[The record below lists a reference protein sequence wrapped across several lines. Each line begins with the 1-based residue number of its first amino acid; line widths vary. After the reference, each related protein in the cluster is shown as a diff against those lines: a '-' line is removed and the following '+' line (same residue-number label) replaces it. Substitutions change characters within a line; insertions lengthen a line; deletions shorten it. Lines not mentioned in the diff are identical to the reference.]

1 MSGRAGA
8 HSGLHFDLD
17 DNLFFLARGEKSF
30 FLYEPT
36 AIPRLGYKVRLDAPL
51 EYKWKAKPGK
61 GRGKAKVRRFGRFA
75 QWPMFAERGLLRV
88 GVCSVADAILA
99 QFHLLLP
106 QVNFRSTDFI
116 IWDVGGADKIRPLWQ
131 HYVNAD
137 TACLCWWI
145 DCNDRDRLAESIE
158 EL

>member
-1 MSGRAGA
+1 MQ
-8 HSGLHFDLD
+8 L
-17 DNLFFLARGEKSF
+17 GEVVTTI
-30 FLYEPT
+30 PT
-36 AIPRLGYKVRLDAPL
+36 IGFNVETVPA
-51 EYKWKAKPGK
+51 E
-61 GRGKAKVRRFGRFA
+61 FA
-75 QWPMFAERGLLRV
+75 QWPMRFSLNSIY
-88 GVCSVADAILA
+88 CW
-99 QFHLLLP
+99 